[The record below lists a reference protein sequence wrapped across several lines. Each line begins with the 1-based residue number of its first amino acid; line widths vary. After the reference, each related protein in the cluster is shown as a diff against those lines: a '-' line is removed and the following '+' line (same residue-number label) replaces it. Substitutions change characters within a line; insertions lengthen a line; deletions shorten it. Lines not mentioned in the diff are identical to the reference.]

1 MYRVKCST
9 FAPAF
14 QEINQ
19 LTYNRKQVMNVS
31 FDQIDAVNGMITVV
45 LKREDFSSDVNK
57 EVAQMGVR
65 HPLKGFRP
73 GKAPKNLLMKFY
85 GPSVTAD
92 VIDRKVGRAVYDYIR
107 ENKLQV
113 LGEPLPNEDTKV
125 DIMKDEEMTFK
136 YDLGLAPAIELKL
149 NKRINV
155 PYYNIEVTDQMV
167 DDAIAH
173 DRKRLGTLVDGEV
186 SDKESMLRGS
196 MIELDE
202 QGNDKQDGIKVERTV
217 ISARY
222 MADEDEAAKFVGVK
236 VGDTFVFNPHKAYN
250 GNIAEL
256 ASMLNVDR
264 NEADVKSD
272 FRITIE
278 EVKVNKEAEMN
289 EEFFKGVL
297 GTDTEVKDEAAF
309 REAVRDMIVKANIPE
324 SNYRFTVDAQRILT
338 DKAGELQ
345 LPEEFLKRFLK
356 LRREQDEKNNGEV
369 TEEEAQNMFKQ
380 LRWQLVKD
388 HLAQEL
394 GIKVEKEDIDTAAF
408 IFAQQQLSQ
417 YGIYNAPEDLVK
429 QQAER
434 FMQDDRARE
443 MIQEHAID
451 NKFYA
456 AVKEAVKVNEKSI
469 SVEDFRKLYE
479 EK

>member
-1 MYRVKCST
+1 
-9 FAPAF
+9 
-14 QEINQ
+14 
-19 LTYNRKQVMNVS
+19 MNVN
-31 FDQIDAVNGMITVV
+31 FEQIDAVNGKLTVE
-45 LKREDFSSDVNK
+45 LKREDFAADVQK

-73 GKAPKNLLMKFY
+73 GKAPKALLMKFY

-92 VIDRKVGRAVYDYIR
+92 VVDRMVGRAVYDYIR

-113 LGEPLPNEDTKV
+113 LGEPLPSEDTKV
-125 DIMKDEEMTFK
+125 DIMNDEEIAFK
-136 YDLGLAPAIELKL
+136 YDLGLSPAIELKL

-196 MIELDE
+196 MVELDE
-202 QGNDKQDGIKVERTV
+202 QGNDKEDGIKVERTV
-217 ISARY
+217 ISPRY
-222 MADEDEAAKFVGVK
+222 MNDDDEAAKFVGVK
-236 VGDTFVFNPHKAYN
+236 VGDTFVFNPYKAYD
-250 GNIAEL
+250 GNAAEL
-256 ASMLNVDR
+256 QGLLNIDR
-264 NEADVKSD
+264 NVAGEMKSD
-272 FRITIE
+272 FRVTIE
-278 EVKVNKEAEMN
+278 EIKVNQEAEMN

-297 GTDTEVKDEAAF
+297 GVETDVKDEAAF
-309 REAVRDMIVKANIPE
+309 REAVREMIKRANVPE
-324 SNYRFTVDAQRILT
+324 SNYRFTVDTQRILT
-338 DKAGELQ
+338 EKAGDLQ

-356 LRREQDEKNNGEV
+356 RRREQEEKENVEV
-369 TEEEAQNMFKQ
+369 TDEEAQSMFKQ

-417 YGIYNAPEDLVK
+417 YGIYNAPEDLVR

-443 MIQEHAID
+443 AIQEHAID

-456 AVKEAVKVNEKSI
+456 AVKEAVKVNEKEI

-479 EK
+479 ADAK

>member
-1 MYRVKCST
+1 
-9 FAPAF
+9 
-14 QEINQ
+14 
-19 LTYNRKQVMNVS
+19 MNVS
-31 FDQIDAVNGMITVV
+31 FEQIDAVNGMLTVE
-45 LKREDFSSDVNK
+45 LKREDFASDVNK
-57 EVAQMGVR
+57 EVAAMGVR

-92 VIDRKVGRAVYDYIR
+92 VVDRMVGRAVYDYIR

-113 LGEPLPNEDTKV
+113 LGEPLPNEGTKV

-217 ISARY
+217 ISPRY
-222 MADEDEAAKFVGVK
+222 MVDEEEAAKFVGVK
-236 VGDTFVFNPHKAYN
+236 VGDTFVFNPHKANN

-264 NEADVKSD
+264 NDADVKSD

-278 EVKVNKEAEMN
+278 EVKVNQEAEMN

-297 GTDTEVKDEAAF
+297 GTDTDVKDEAAF
-309 REAVRDMIVKANIPE
+309 REAVREMIAKANVPE

-338 DKAGELQ
+338 EKAGELQ

-356 LRREQDEKNNGEV
+356 LRREQDEKENTEV
-369 TEEEAQNMFKQ
+369 TDEEAKSMFDQ

-417 YGIYNAPEDLVK
+417 YGIYNAPEDLVR

-434 FMQDDRARE
+434 YMQDDRARE

-451 NKFYA
+451 NKFYS
-456 AVKEAVKVNEKSI
+456 AVKESVKVNEKTI
-469 SVEDFRKLYE
+469 SVDDFRKLYE
-479 EK
+479 KDEK

>member
-1 MYRVKCST
+1 
-9 FAPAF
+9 
-14 QEINQ
+14 
-19 LTYNRKQVMNVS
+19 MNVS
-31 FDQIDAVNGMITVV
+31 FEQIDAVNGMLTVDI
-45 LKREDFSSDVNK
+45 KREDFAADVNK

-73 GKAPKNLLMKFY
+73 GKAPKSLLMKFY
-85 GPSVTAD
+85 GASVTAD
-92 VIDRKVGRAVYDYIR
+92 VIDRMVGRAVYDYIR

-125 DIMKDEEMTFK
+125 DIMKDEEMSFK
-136 YDLGLAPAIELKL
+136 YDLGLAPTIELKL

-202 QGNDKQDGIKVERTV
+202 QGNDKENGIKVERTV
-217 ISARY
+217 ISPRY
-222 MADEDEAAKFVGVK
+222 MVDEDEAAKFIGVK
-236 VGDTFVFNPHKAYN
+236 VGDTFTFNPHKANN

-256 ASMLNVDR
+256 AAMLNVDR
-264 NEADVKSD
+264 TAADVKSD
-272 FRITIE
+272 FRVTIE
-278 EVKVNKEAEMN
+278 EIKVNKEAEMN

-297 GTDTEVKDEAAF
+297 GTETEGKDEAAF
-309 REAVRDMIVKANIPE
+309 REAVREMIARANVPE

-338 DKAGELQ
+338 EKAGDLQ

-356 LRREQDEKNNGEV
+356 VRRAQENKEN
-369 TEEEAQNMFKQ
+369 TEITDEEAQNMFKQ

-388 HLAQEL
+388 HLAQALE
-394 GIKVEKEDIDTAAF
+394 IKVEKEDIDTAAF

-434 FMQDDRARE
+434 FMQDERARDA
-443 MIQEHAID
+443 IQEHAID

-456 AVKEAVKVNEKSI
+456 AVKEAVKVNEKTI

-479 EK
+479 KDEK

>member
-1 MYRVKCST
+1 
-9 FAPAF
+9 
-14 QEINQ
+14 
-19 LTYNRKQVMNVS
+19 MNVS
-31 FDQIDAVNGMITVV
+31 FEQIDAVNGLLTVE
-45 LKREDFSSDVNK
+45 LKRDDFASEVNK
-57 EVAQMGVR
+57 EVAAMGQR
-65 HPLKGFRP
+65 HPMKGFRP
-73 GKAPKNLLMKFY
+73 GKAPKSLLMKFY

-92 VIDRKVGRAVYDYIR
+92 VVDRKVGRAVYDYIR

-202 QGNDKQDGIKVERTV
+202 QGNEKQDGIKVERTV
-217 ISARY
+217 ISPRY
-222 MADEDEAAKFVGVK
+222 MTDEEEAAKFVGVK
-236 VGDTFVFNPHKAYN
+236 VGDTFVFNPHKANN
-250 GNIAEL
+250 GNVAEL
-256 ASMLNVDR
+256 SAMLNVDR
-264 NEADVKSD
+264 NDADVKSD

-278 EVKVNKEAEMN
+278 EVKVNQEAEMN

-297 GTDTEVKDEAAF
+297 GTDTDVKDEAAF
-309 REAVRDMIVKANIPE
+309 REAVREMIVQANVPE
-324 SNYRFTVDAQRILT
+324 SNYRFTIDAQRILT
-338 DKAGELQ
+338 EKAGDLQ

-356 LRREQDEKNNGEV
+356 LRREQDDKNNGEV
-369 TEEEAQNMFKQ
+369 TDEEAKSMFDQ

-417 YGIYNAPEDLVK
+417 YGIYNAPEDLVR

-443 MIQEHAID
+443 AIHEHAIGQQVLCRCQGGGQGQREEHQRRGLPQ
-451 NKFYA
+451 A
-456 AVKEAVKVNEKSI
+456 LRERREVNLS
-469 SVEDFRKLYE
+469 F
-479 EK
+479 

>member
-1 MYRVKCST
+1 
-9 FAPAF
+9 
-14 QEINQ
+14 
-19 LTYNRKQVMNVS
+19 MNVS
-31 FDQIDAVNGMITVV
+31 FEQIDAVNGLLTVDI
-45 LKREDFSSDVNK
+45 KREDFANDVNK
-57 EVAQMGVR
+57 EVAAMGVR
-65 HPLKGFRP
+65 HPIKGFRP
-73 GKAPKNLLMKFY
+73 GKAPKSLLMKFY

-92 VIDRKVGRAVYDYIR
+92 VVDRMVGKAMYDYMR
-107 ENKLQV
+107 ENNLNI
-113 LGEPLPNEDTKV
+113 LGEPLPNEETKV
-125 DIMKDEEMTFK
+125 DLMKDEEMSFK
-136 YDLGLAPAIELKL
+136 FDLGMAPAIDLKL

-202 QGNDKQDGIKVERTV
+202 NGNDKADGVKVERTV
-217 ISARY
+217 ISPRY
-222 MADEDEAAKFVGVK
+222 MNDDDEAAKFVGVK

-250 GNIAEL
+250 GNVAEL
-256 ASMLNVDR
+256 SGLLNIDR
-264 NEADVKSD
+264 NVAGDMKSD
-272 FRITIE
+272 FRVTIE
-278 EVKVNKEAEMN
+278 EIKVNQDAEMN

-297 GTDTEVKDEAAF
+297 GVETEVKDEAAF
-309 REAVRDMIVKANIPE
+309 REAVRGMIAQANIPDC
-324 SNYRFTVDAQRILT
+324 NYRFTIDAQRVLT
-338 DKAGELQ
+338 DKAGDIQ
-345 LPEEFLKRFLK
+345 LPEEFLKRFIQK
-356 LRREQDEKNNGEV
+356 RRAEDEKKN
-369 TEEEAQNMFKQ
+369 TEPTDEEIQGMFKQ

-388 HLAQEL
+388 HIAQEL
-394 GIKVEKEDIDTAAF
+394 GVKVEKEDIDTAAF

-434 FMQDDRARE
+434 YMQDDRARE

-451 NKFYA
+451 NKFFA
-456 AVKEAVKVNEKSI
+456 AVREAVKVNEKTI
-469 SVEDFRKLYE
+469 SVEEFRKLFETE

>member
-1 MYRVKCST
+1 
-9 FAPAF
+9 
-14 QEINQ
+14 
-19 LTYNRKQVMNVS
+19 MNVS
-31 FDQIDAVNGMITVV
+31 FEQIDAVNGIVTVE
-45 LKREDFSSDVNK
+45 LKREDVASDIAK

-92 VIDRKVGRAVYDYIR
+92 VVDRKVGRAVYDYIR
-107 ENKLQV
+107 DNKLQV

-136 YDLGLAPAIELKL
+136 YDLGIAPAIELKL

-196 MIELDE
+196 MVELDE

-217 ISARY
+217 ISPRY
-222 MADEDEAAKFVGVK
+222 MVDEDEAAKFVGVK
-236 VGDTFVFNPHKAYN
+236 VGDTFVFNPHKANN

-264 NEADVKSD
+264 NAADVKSD
-272 FRITIE
+272 FRVTIE
-278 EVKVNKEAEMN
+278 EIKVNKEAEMN

-297 GTDTEVKDEAAF
+297 GTETEVKDEAAF
-309 REAVRDMIVKANIPE
+309 REAVRDMIVKANVPE

-356 LRREQDEKNNGEV
+356 VRREQDQKENTEV
-369 TEEEAQNMFKQ
+369 TDEEAKTMFQQ

-417 YGIYNAPEDLVK
+417 YGIYNAPEDLIR

-451 NKFYA
+451 NKFFA

-479 EK
+479 KDEK

>member
-1 MYRVKCST
+1 
-9 FAPAF
+9 
-14 QEINQ
+14 
-19 LTYNRKQVMNVS
+19 MNVS
-31 FDQIDAVNGMITVV
+31 FEQIDAVNGLLTVDI
-45 LKREDFSSDVNK
+45 KREDFANDVNK
-57 EVAQMGVR
+57 EVAAMGVR
-65 HPLKGFRP
+65 HPIKGFRP
-73 GKAPKNLLMKFY
+73 GKAPKSLLMKFY

-92 VIDRKVGRAVYDYIR
+92 VVDRMVGKAMYDYMR
-107 ENKLQV
+107 ENNLNI
-113 LGEPLPNEDTKV
+113 LGEPLPNEETKV
-125 DIMKDEEMTFK
+125 DLMKDEEMSFK
-136 YDLGLAPAIELKL
+136 FDLGMAPAIDLKL

-202 QGNDKQDGIKVERTV
+202 NGNDKADGVKVERTV
-217 ISARY
+217 ISPRY
-222 MADEDEAAKFVGVK
+222 MNDDDEAAKFVGVK

-250 GNIAEL
+250 GNVAEL
-256 ASMLNVDR
+256 SGLLNVDR
-264 NEADVKSD
+264 NVAGDMKSD
-272 FRITIE
+272 FRVTIE
-278 EVKVNKEAEMN
+278 EIKVNQDAEMN

-297 GTDTEVKDEAAF
+297 GVETEVKDEAAF
-309 REAVRDMIVKANIPE
+309 REAVRGMIAQANIPDC
-324 SNYRFTVDAQRILT
+324 NYRFTIDAQRVLT
-338 DKAGELQ
+338 DKAGDIQ
-345 LPEEFLKRFLK
+345 LPEEFLKRFIQK
-356 LRREQDEKNNGEV
+356 RRAEDEKKN
-369 TEEEAQNMFKQ
+369 TEPTDEEIQGMFKQ

-388 HLAQEL
+388 HIAQEL
-394 GIKVEKEDIDTAAF
+394 GVKVEKEDIDTAAF

-434 FMQDDRARE
+434 YMQDDRARE

-451 NKFYA
+451 NKFFA
-456 AVKEAVKVNEKSI
+456 AVREAVKVNEKTI
-469 SVEDFRKLYE
+469 SVEEFRKLFETE

>member
-1 MYRVKCST
+1 
-9 FAPAF
+9 
-14 QEINQ
+14 
-19 LTYNRKQVMNVS
+19 MNVS
-31 FDQIDAVNGMITVV
+31 FEQIDAVNGLLTVD
-45 LKREDFSSDVNK
+45 LKREDFANDVNK
-57 EVAQMGVR
+57 EVAAMGVR
-65 HPLKGFRP
+65 HPIKGFRP
-73 GKAPKNLLMKFY
+73 GKAPKSLLMKFY

-92 VIDRKVGRAVYDYIR
+92 VVDRMVGKAMYDYMR
-107 ENKLQV
+107 ENNLNI
-113 LGEPLPNEDTKV
+113 LGEPLPNEETKV
-125 DIMKDEEMTFK
+125 DLMKDEEMSFK
-136 YDLGLAPAIELKL
+136 FDLGLAPAIELKL

-202 QGNDKQDGIKVERTV
+202 NGNDKADGVKVERTV
-217 ISARY
+217 ISPRY
-222 MADEDEAAKFVGVK
+222 MNDDDEAAKFVGVK

-250 GNIAEL
+250 GNVAEL
-256 ASMLNVDR
+256 SGLLNVDR
-264 NEADVKSD
+264 NVAGDMKSD
-272 FRITIE
+272 FRVTIE
-278 EVKVNKEAEMN
+278 EIKVNQDAEMN

-297 GTDTEVKDEAAF
+297 GVETEVKDEAAF
-309 REAVRDMIVKANIPE
+309 REAVRGMIAQANIPDC
-324 SNYRFTVDAQRILT
+324 NYRFTIDAQRVLT
-338 DKAGELQ
+338 DKAGDIQ
-345 LPEEFLKRFLK
+345 LPEEFLKRFIQK
-356 LRREQDEKNNGEV
+356 RRAEDEKKN
-369 TEEEAQNMFKQ
+369 TEPTDEEIQGMFKQ

-388 HLAQEL
+388 HIAQEL
-394 GIKVEKEDIDTAAF
+394 GVKVEKEDVDTAAF

-434 FMQDDRARE
+434 YMQDDRARE

-451 NKFYA
+451 NKFFA
-456 AVKEAVKVNEKSI
+456 AVREAVKVNEKTI
-469 SVEDFRKLYE
+469 SVEEFRKLFETE

>member
-1 MYRVKCST
+1 
-9 FAPAF
+9 
-14 QEINQ
+14 
-19 LTYNRKQVMNVS
+19 MNVN
-31 FDQIDAVNGMITVV
+31 FEQIDAVNGMLTVE
-45 LKREDFSSDVNK
+45 LKREDFAADVNK

-73 GKAPKNLLMKFY
+73 GKAPKTLLMKFY

-92 VIDRKVGRAVYDYIR
+92 VVDRMVGRAVYDYIR
-107 ENKLQV
+107 ENKLQI

-136 YDLGLAPAIELKL
+136 YDLGMAPAIELKL

-155 PYYNIEVTDQMV
+155 PYYNIEVTDQMI

-173 DRKRLGTLVDGEV
+173 DRKRLGTLVDGEE

-196 MIELDE
+196 MVELDE
-202 QGNDKQDGIKVERTV
+202 QGNDKENGIKVERTV
-217 ISARY
+217 ISPRY
-222 MADEDEAAKFVGVK
+222 MADDDEAAKFVGVK
-236 VGDTFVFNPHKAYN
+236 VGDTFTFNPHKAYN
-250 GNIAEL
+250 GNTAEL
-256 ASMLNVDR
+256 SGLLNVDR
-264 NEADVKSD
+264 ADADVKSD

-278 EVKVNKEAEMN
+278 EIKVNQDAEMN

-297 GTDTEVKDEAAF
+297 GTETEVKDEAAF
-309 REAVRDMIVKANIPE
+309 REAMRDMIVRANVPE

>member
-1 MYRVKCST
+1 
-9 FAPAF
+9 
-14 QEINQ
+14 
-19 LTYNRKQVMNVS
+19 MNVS
-31 FDQIDAVNGMITVV
+31 FEQIDAVNGLLTVE
-45 LKREDFSSDVNK
+45 LKREDFASDVNK
-57 EVAQMGVR
+57 EVAAMGVR

-92 VIDRKVGRAVYDYIR
+92 VVDRKVSRALYDYIR

-155 PYYNIEVTDQMV
+155 PYYNIEVTDQMI

-202 QGNDKQDGIKVERTV
+202 QGNDKEGGIKVERTV
-217 ISARY
+217 ISPRY
-222 MADEDEAAKFVGVK
+222 MNDEDEAAKFVGVK
-236 VGDTFVFNPHKAYN
+236 VGDTFTFNPHKAYN
-250 GNIAEL
+250 GNVAEL
-256 ASMLNVDR
+256 SGLLNVDR
-264 NEADVKSD
+264 SDANVKSD

-278 EVKVNKEAEMN
+278 EIKVNQDAEMN

-297 GTDTEVKDEAAF
+297 GTETEVKDEAAF
-309 REAVRDMIVKANIPE
+309 REAMRDMIVRANVPE
-324 SNYRFTVDAQRILT
+324 SNYRFTIDAQRILT
-338 DKAGELQ
+338 AKAGELP

-356 LRREQDEKNNGEV
+356 LRREQDEKHKDNEV
-369 TEEEAQNMFKQ
+369 TDEEAQRMFKQ

-394 GIKVEKEDIDTAAF
+394 GVKVEKEDIDTAAF
-408 IFAQQQLSQ
+408 IFAQEQLSQ
-417 YGIYNAPEDLVK
+417 YGIYNAPEDLVR
-429 QQAER
+429 QQAQR
-434 FMQDDRARE
+434 FMEDERARE
-443 MIQEHAID
+443 AIQEHAID

-479 EK
+479 NDEK